1 MTLSVRH
8 MKPSD
13 IDAVYSIELAAHRA
27 PWPRDILAECLHAG
41 FDCRVLDSQDG
52 EDVTLVGYVM
62 CRYTENSCHILNL
75 CVAPALQGNGYG
87 QILLQ
92 DIIDSPAE
100 AFVYK
105 LVLEVRP
112 SNIIANRLYKKMG
125 FQQVAI
131 KRGYYRDTQSIEDAI
146 ILEKQL

>member
-1 MTLSVRH
+1 MTVSLRN
-8 MKPSD
+8 MNQSD
-13 IDAVYSIELAAHRA
+13 IDAVYSIEMAAHRA

-41 FDCRVLDSQDG
+41 FDCRVVESLEGNEVS
-52 EDVTLVGYVM
+52 LIGYVM

-75 CVAPALQGNGYG
+75 CVTPPLQGKGYG
-87 QILLQ
+87 QLLLQ
-92 DIIDSPAE
+92 DLIDSPAE

-125 FQQVAI
+125 FEQTGL
-131 KRGYYRDTQSIEDAI
+131 KRGYYRDNQTIEDASF
-146 ILEKQL
+146 L

>member
-13 IDAVYSIELAAHRA
+13 IDAVYSIEMAAHRA

-41 FDCRVLDSQDG
+41 FDCRVVESLEGNEVS
-52 EDVTLVGYVM
+52 LIGYVM

-75 CVAPALQGNGYG
+75 CVTPPLQGKGYG
-87 QILLQ
+87 QLLLQ
-92 DIIDSPAE
+92 DLIDSPAE

-125 FQQVAI
+125 FEQTGL
-131 KRGYYRDTQSIEDAI
+131 KRGYYRDNQTIEDAM
-146 ILEKQL
+146 ILEKKL

>member
-1 MTLSVRH
+1 MTVSLRN
-8 MKPSD
+8 MNQSD
-13 IDAVYSIELAAHRA
+13 IDAVYSIEMAAHRA

-41 FDCRVLDSQDG
+41 FDCRVVESLEGNEVS
-52 EDVTLVGYVM
+52 LIGYVM

-75 CVAPALQGNGYG
+75 CVTPPLQGKGYG
-87 QILLQ
+87 QLLLQ
-92 DIIDSPAE
+92 DLIDSPAE

-125 FQQVAI
+125 FEQTGL
-131 KRGYYRDTQSIEDAI
+131 KRGYYRDNQTIEDAM
-146 ILEKQL
+146 ILEKKL

>member
-1 MTLSVRH
+1 MTVSLRN
-8 MKPSD
+8 MNQSD
-13 IDAVYSIELAAHRA
+13 IDAVYSIEMAAHRA

-41 FDCRVLDSQDG
+41 FDCRVVESLEGNEVS
-52 EDVTLVGYVM
+52 LIGYVM

-75 CVAPALQGNGYG
+75 CVTPPLQGKGYG
-87 QILLQ
+87 QLLLQ
-92 DIIDSPAE
+92 DLIDSPAE

-125 FQQVAI
+125 YEQTGL
-131 KRGYYRDTQSIEDAI
+131 KRGYYRDNQTIEDAM
-146 ILEKQL
+146 ILEKKL